1 VSNPATNPLRLTLAE
16 LWSSMSRRNDW
27 ALVDDLDAFLS
38 NTESESQL
46 LACLIT
52 AITCLKLAIKRCYGQ
67 ILYTG
72 LTARRE
78 RAAQELWAACYR
90 AALRSCP
97 PTEAEEVAQETITR
111 VLEKLPTLR
120 DPRSLILW
128 AIRIQARLIHELQQ
142 RTTKAGEPLAQQHAE
157 ELIDPTELDELVITQ
172 LGSSRLLD
180 LARQIIRNQLELNA
194 LLRFALLDEKPGDTA
209 IALGVKPTQARVAKS
224 RALQHLRAS
233 ERFMA
238 ELRAIAGETAAHSQD
253 APAESTLRARA
264 FPPEG
269 ADHGNCISTATRRR
283 SPTSRTHQNQ

>member
-1 VSNPATNPLRLTLAE
+1 MSNPATNPLRLTLAE

-52 AITCLKLAIKRCYGQ
+52 AITCLKLAIKRCYGL

-90 AALRSCP
+90 TALRSCS

-142 RTTKAGEPLAQQHAE
+142 RTSKAGEPLEQQHAE
-157 ELIDPTELDELVITQ
+157 ELIDPTEIDELVITQ

-194 LLRFALLDEKPGDTA
+194 LLRFALLDEKPGDIA

-238 ELRAIAGETAAHSQD
+238 ELRAIAGEEATPNSD
-253 APAESTLRARA
+253 DPAESTLRARA

-269 ADHGNCISTATRRR
+269 ADHGN
-283 SPTSRTHQNQ
+283 